1 MNRKITELQPSQ
13 LYLSE
18 KKLEVIKNWLKSLES
33 FKEPILVRRFSN
45 SEKLVIVDGHTRA
58 FAALQL
64 GMTEIPVAF
73 DEEELS
79 ENLTDLYETCV
90 NWCQTENI
98 STVKDLAHKILAS
111 EDYEINWIQRCQ
123 EELTRISK

>member
-13 LYLSE
+13 LYLSK
-18 KKLEVIKNWLKSLES
+18 KKLEVVKNWLKSLES
-33 FKEPILVRRFSN
+33 FKEPILVRRFSS

-64 GMTEIPVAF
+64 GLTEIPVAF

-79 ENLTDLYETCV
+79 EDLTALYETCV
-90 NWCQTENI
+90 SWCQAENI
-98 STVKDLAHKILAS
+98 STVKDLAHKILAP